1 MGRISKRRIDPE
13 IEERIFEIFWSHLSS
28 FNTSKETKDFFMSL
42 LSYTEQVMLS
52 KRLTIAVLL
61 AKNKTYDE
69 ISDIIKV
76 SKSTIGSVHKQ
87 IFIGAPGYLN
97 AVAKILKDERH
108 EKMWNK
114 LEKLSLEFSLPKR
127 YESEAWKRKSGKGKK
142 LTKRKRQLSV

>member
-13 IEERIFEIFWSHLSS
+13 IEERIFEIFWGHLSS
-28 FNTSKETKDFFMSL
+28 FNTSKETRDFFMSL
-42 LSYTEQVMLS
+42 LSYTEQVMLA
-52 KRLTIAVLL
+52 KRLIIAVLL

-87 IFIGAPGYLN
+87 IFIGAPGYVN
-97 AVAKILKDERH
+97 AVTKILKDERH

-114 LEKLSLEFSLPKR
+114 INNPRPYGRGF
-127 YESEAWKRKSGKGKK
+127 
-142 LTKRKRQLSV
+142 